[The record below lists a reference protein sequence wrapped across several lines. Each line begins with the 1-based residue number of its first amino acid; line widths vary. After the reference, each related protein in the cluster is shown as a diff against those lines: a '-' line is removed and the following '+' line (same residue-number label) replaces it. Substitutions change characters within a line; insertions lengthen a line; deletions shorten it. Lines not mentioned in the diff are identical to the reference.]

1 MDKKSESNGG
11 GGIDNSNF
19 HKFFG
24 DYPIVRVLDFLLEN
38 EGFDYSKTD
47 ISREA
52 DVSIGSLYKVWDEL
66 EAIGVVAPTRKFG
79 NTTLYKLNAE
89 NPLVKK
95 LVEFDFQLSKA
106 GADRLMDK
114 AVMPVAMPA

>member
-1 MDKKSESNGG
+1 MSETNISRLRA
-11 GGIDNSNF
+11 SKL

-24 DYPIVRVLDFLLEN
+24 SYSRVRVLDFLLEN

-47 ISREA
+47 ISRETG
-52 DVSIGSLYKVWDEL
+52 VSIDSLYKVWDEL

-95 LVEFDFQLSKA
+95 LQEFDFQLSKCW
-106 GADRLMDK
+106 K
-114 AVMPVAMPA
+114 